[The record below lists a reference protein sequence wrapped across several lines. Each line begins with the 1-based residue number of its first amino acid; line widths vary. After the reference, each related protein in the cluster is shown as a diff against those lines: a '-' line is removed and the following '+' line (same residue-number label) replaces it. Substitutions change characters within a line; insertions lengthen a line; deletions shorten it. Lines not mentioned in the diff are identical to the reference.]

1 MSNRISGAPIH
12 FNVDDELFNLVVT
25 GGFIQTDEATAQHGH
40 PYSHHLA
47 RTEMTVGLSRG
58 S

>member
-1 MSNRISGAPIH
+1 MGNRISCTPIH
-12 FNVDDELFNLVVT
+12 LNVDDELFDLIVA
-25 GGFIQTDEATAQHGH
+25 GGIIQADEAAAQHGH

-47 RTEMTVGLSRG
+47 RTKMPVGLSRG